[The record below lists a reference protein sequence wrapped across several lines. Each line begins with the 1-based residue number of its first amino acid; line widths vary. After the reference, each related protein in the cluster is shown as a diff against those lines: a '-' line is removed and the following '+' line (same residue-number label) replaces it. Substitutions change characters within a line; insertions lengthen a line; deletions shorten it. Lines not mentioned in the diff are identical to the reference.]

1 MRALLRIGAYFFR
14 DRGRKA
20 AETQLLL
27 EQLSHPR
34 GRRWFLPG
42 GEISWFGSKSE
53 FIAGRKKTGRKG
65 AAYNHEAL
73 AFSLSI
79 KRIHALRSILN
90 ERESSFAVA
99 RKTRWNL
106 EHLLILWRWSFRRSL
121 HSLRTRR
128 RRKFCRRRRRCPR
141 NL

>member
-1 MRALLRIGAYFFR
+1 LRGAISADRNKDDEYDLPERKHAAMIAQMKHARSIRIGAYFFR

-20 AETQLLL
+20 AETQSLL

-79 KRIHALRSILN
+79 KRISRAKIDS
-90 ERESSFAVA
+90 
-99 RKTRWNL
+99 
-106 EHLLILWRWSFRRSL
+106 
-121 HSLRTRR
+121 
-128 RRKFCRRRRRCPR
+128 
-141 NL
+141 